1 MTVDSEKQ
9 RSQPLRIF
17 LAEDL
22 TKHNSSN
29 DCWVSYQGK
38 VYNISSFLPDHPG
51 GDGLLL
57 QYAGKDIEEAMEN
70 PDEHIHSS
78 SAYEMLREFQ
88 IGILGTPET
97 ILNPNLIIDEDFKPT
112 TTDISKDHLR
122 NQFLDL
128 SKPLIPQMWNCQFS
142 RSFYLQQVHQ
152 PRHLSKPA
160 RLFGPWYLEISMM
173 DSLVLLLGLLIYLA
187 SFSVISLD
195 FTRIHTPSFPVHI
208 DDVLPDKP
216 FFLLLH
222 FLLHG
227 VHHYLPMDRLRL
239 VMPPILFA
247 ALSHPFTRLAYVLFP
262 VPYANA
268 IISGAFTFYV
278 LYDCTHYALHH
289 TQLPKYLKEMKIYH
303 MAHHFKDADLGFG
316 VTSKIW
322 DYAFGTVLTTR

>member
-51 GDGLLL
+51 GDGLTTP
-57 QYAGKDIEEAMEN
+57 DIEEAMEN

-160 RLFGPWYLEISMM
+160 RLFGPWYLEM
-173 DSLVLLLGLLIYLA
+173 
-187 SFSVISLD
+187 
-195 FTRIHTPSFPVHI
+195 FTRTSWYVVPMIW
-208 DDVLPDKP
+208 LPIAFTLFHRALNQQIYDG
-216 FFLLLH
+216 FSSSAAWSINLSCFILGNIIWTLLEYILHRFL
-222 FLLHG
+222 
-227 VHHYLPMDRLRL
+227 MDRLRL